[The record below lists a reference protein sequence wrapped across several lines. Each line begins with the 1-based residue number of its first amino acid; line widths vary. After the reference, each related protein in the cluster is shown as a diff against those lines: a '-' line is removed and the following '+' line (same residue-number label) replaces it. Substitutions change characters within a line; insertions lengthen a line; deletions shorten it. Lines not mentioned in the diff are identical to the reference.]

1 MNEKVSDTSS
11 DERYR
16 LRPAFSLHI
25 TCDKKKEEKGNFSCH
40 GIAEK
45 LLTYHE
51 IKITHFSVR
60 VMAFNTAFNNISAI
74 SWRSVLLVEE
84 TRENHCPNKLYHIVL
99 YLVHLAMCGIR
110 THNISGD
117 IIGTDW
123 ISSCKSNYNT
133 ITTTT
138 APHFLY
144 HLLLQTGNLVRLS
157 QQELMDCSWGE
168 GNNAC
173 DGGEDFRAYQFIMK
187 NGGITTEEQYGPYL
201 AQVRI
206 LIKVAVLE
214 MKIRIYLSE
223 SNS

>member
-1 MNEKVSDTSS
+1 MSFYVSTATFFLLHC
-11 DERYR
+11 DEWDRIVALPR
-16 LRPAFSLHI
+16 HKFVTGA
-25 TCDKKKEEKGNFSCH
+25 T
-40 GIAEK
+40 
-45 LLTYHE
+45 LLQ
-51 IKITHFSVR
+51 
-60 VMAFNTAFNNISAI
+60 
-74 SWRSVLLVEE
+74 L
-84 TRENHCPNKLYHIVL
+84 
-99 YLVHLAMCGIR
+99 HLAMCGIR

-117 IIGTDW
+117 IIVTDW
-123 ISSCKSNYNT
+123 ISSCKSNYNM